1 MKNIIYSSPK
11 TSFVL
16 RKIKINAAKRKIKN
30 GVKSKKLKKQTI
42 DLIND
47 FRKTKTANL
56 KITVRKSK
64 TTLPIPSL
72 VLVFTQTAA

>member
-30 GVKSKKLKKQTI
+30 GVKVKNLKNKPSILLMIFVKLK
-42 DLIND
+42 
-47 FRKTKTANL
+47 
-56 KITVRKSK
+56 
-64 TTLPIPSL
+64 LPIL
-72 VLVFTQTAA
+72 KLQFVNLRQHFQFRLLF